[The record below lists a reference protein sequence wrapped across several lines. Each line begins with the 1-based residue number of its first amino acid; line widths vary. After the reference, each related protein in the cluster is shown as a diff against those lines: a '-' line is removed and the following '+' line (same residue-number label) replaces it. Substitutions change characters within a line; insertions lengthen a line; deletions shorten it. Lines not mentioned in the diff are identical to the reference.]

1 MSRIHEALKKAE
13 QERASAP
20 VGDLATISSVES
32 HIPVGATTVGSG
44 AAPRDYM
51 PRTDAASSSDY
62 LRFDD
67 LRKRCAHPTWHLDP
81 NVNVFINSALTAH
94 GAEQF
99 RTLRSRLYQMRGAQA
114 LKTLL
119 VTSSVPAEGKTFVTN
134 NLAQSIVR
142 QPDRRVLIID
152 ADLRCS
158 RLHVPLG
165 APASP
170 GLTDYLKGEAD
181 EASIIQN
188 GFDGNLCFIPGG
200 TESSHPSELLSNGRL
215 KALIARMAPVFD
227 WVILDSPPLLPVA
240 DSSFLADLVD
250 GGAAGRAGGRDAHGD
265 RAAILPGVAG
275 PKRRWGGSERSRS
288 RTSLWFVLLVGLR
301 IRLWI
306 RKRRSGEG
314 RTCPVGALPRLIR
327 VSYGCPAG
335 IRPDWEL
342 ATLGL
347 CFLIFTAR
355 KRIAPPG

>member
-20 VGDLATISSVES
+20 VGDLAAISSVES
-32 HIPVGATTVGSG
+32 HIPVGATTAGSG

-134 NLAQSIVR
+134 NLAQAIVR

-250 GGAAGRAGGRDAHGD
+250 G
-265 RAAILPGVAG
+265 
-275 PKRRWGGSERSRS
+275 
-288 RTSLWFVLLVGLR
+288 VLLVVRAGATPMATAQ
-301 IRLWI
+301 
-306 RKRRSGEG
+306 RSCQELQG
-314 RTCPVGALPRLIR
+314 RNVVGVVLNAVDPAQAYGSYYSSAYGYGYGYGGADQAKDER
-327 VSYGCPAG
+327 VQ
-335 IRPDWEL
+335 
-342 ATLGL
+342 
-347 CFLIFTAR
+347 
-355 KRIAPPG
+355 